1 MGGQAKRKSSKARR
15 RQRGRGAADD
25 IAGLSAQD
33 RMKNRMQN
41 KARKKT
47 AEKYSIHQLLE
58 KTEEYLDNFNFEM
71 AQLFCQRAL
80 DLEPENLEI
89 LDMMGNICMELGN
102 AEKAKQVFLKA
113 VDLSPEKGHAKYMC
127 LGQIH
132 GKEEALQYFQKGLD
146 VMICAYQS
154 QPQVSGAANFSD
166 EMEVTTKDLSAALCS
181 VAEIYLTDL
190 CMEEGAGDKCK
201 EAITNALGYHPSSPE
216 ALQLMASYL
225 FSMEQPQEGKEFL
238 MKSLAS
244 WLPRLQNN
252 KGEEQE
258 ADDDDLV
265 ESTLP
270 PYESRI
276 TTAKLLIEA
285 EDFEEIG
292 SSSVMYW
299 NRVRSRLQDCIV
311 WLATEVLDGL
321 LEEDDEVIQVWY
333 LLGWV
338 CYLQAKESDKEEAFK
353 DSARMY
359 LRKAKKL
366 YSKLKCDDSALLE
379 HVGQI
384 LGDLGGEE
392 APGDSDAE
400 DSPLENIGDD
410 FVQSS
415 DDEAMEA

>member
-1 MGGQAKRKSSKARR
+1 MVLQEELRSELLCVTGTSTLSTMGGQAKKKTGKPKRKP
-15 RQRGRGAADD
+15 RGRTAADD
-25 IAGLSAQD
+25 IAGLSPQE
-33 RMKNRMQN
+33 RMKVRMQN
-41 KARKKT
+41 KAKKKT
-47 AEKYSIHQLLE
+47 ANKYSIHQLLE

-80 DLEPENLEI
+80 DMEPDNLEI

-113 VDLSPEKGHAKYMC
+113 VDLSPDKGHAKYMC

-132 GKEEALQYFQKGLD
+132 CKEEALQYFQKGLD
-146 VMICAYQS
+146 VMIHAYQS
-154 QPQVSGAANFSD
+154 QPQVSGAASVPD
-166 EMEVTTKDLSAALCS
+166 EIEVTTKDISTAFCS

-201 EAITNALGYHPSSPE
+201 EAITKALEYQPNSPE

-225 FSMEQPQEGKEFL
+225 FSMEQPQEGKEYL

-244 WLPRLQNN
+244 WLPNLQKNE
-252 KGEEQE
+252 GQVQD
-258 ADDDDLV
+258 ADDEDLI

-276 TTAKLLIEA
+276 TTAKLLIEV
-285 EDFEEIG
+285 ENFE
-292 SSSVMYW
+292 
-299 NRVRSRLQDCIV
+299 
-311 WLATEVLDGL
+311 LATEVLEGL

-338 CYLQAKESDKEEAFK
+338 CYLQAKKSDEEEAFK
-353 DSARMY
+353 DSARTY

-366 YSKLKCDDSALLE
+366 YSKLQSDDSALLE
-379 HVGQI
+379 HVEQI
-384 LGDLGGEE
+384 LGDLGEDG
-392 APGDSDAE
+392 APGDSDVE
-400 DSPLENIGDD
+400 DATLENIEDD
-410 FVQSS
+410 FVRSS

>member
-1 MGGQAKRKSSKARR
+1 MGGQAKKRSSRSKR
-15 RQRGRGAADD
+15 RQRGRSGADD
-25 IAGLSAQD
+25 IVGLSAQD
-33 RMKNRMQN
+33 RMKVRMHN
-41 KARKKT
+41 KVRKKT

-89 LDMMGNICMELGN
+89 LDTMGNICMELGN
-102 AEKAKQVFLKA
+102 AEKAKQVLLQA
-113 VDLSPEKGHAKYMC
+113 VALSPEKGHAKYMC

-132 GKEEALQYFQKGLD
+132 CKEEALQYFQKGLEI
-146 VMICAYQS
+146 MICAHQS

-166 EMEVTTKDLSAALCS
+166 EMEVTTKDVSAAFCS

-190 CMEEGAGDKCK
+190 CSVIILSIKK
-201 EAITNALGYHPSSPE
+201 LIISNILIIQRW
-216 ALQLMASYL
+216 L
-225 FSMEQPQEGKEFL
+225 EGKEYL
-238 MKSLAS
+238 KKSLAS
-244 WLPRLQNN
+244 WLPSLQNN

-258 ADDDDLV
+258 ADDEDLA

-276 TTAKLLIEA
+276 TTAKLLMEA
-285 EDFEEIG
+285 EDFE
-292 SSSVMYW
+292 
-299 NRVRSRLQDCIV
+299 
-311 WLATEVLDGL
+311 LATEVLEGL

-338 CYLQAKESDKEEAFK
+338 CYLQAKESEEEEAFK
-353 DSARMY
+353 DSARTY

-379 HVGQI
+379 HVEQI

-400 DSPLENIGDD
+400 DAPLENIGDD

-415 DDEAMEA
+415 EDEAMEA

>member
-225 FSMEQPQEGKEFL
+225 FSMEQPQ
-238 MKSLAS
+238 
-244 WLPRLQNN
+244 
-252 KGEEQE
+252 
-258 ADDDDLV
+258 
-265 ESTLP
+265 STLP

>member
-285 EDFEEIG
+285 EDFE
-292 SSSVMYW
+292 
-299 NRVRSRLQDCIV
+299 
-311 WLATEVLDGL
+311 LATEVLDGL

>member
-15 RQRGRGAADD
+15 RQRGRGADD

>member
-265 ESTLP
+265 E
-270 PYESRI
+270 
-276 TTAKLLIEA
+276 
-285 EDFEEIG
+285 
-292 SSSVMYW
+292 
-299 NRVRSRLQDCIV
+299 
-311 WLATEVLDGL
+311 LATEVLDGL